1 MCKKVLIIDDN
12 EDIISFIKSA
22 LKFEGFDVDSATNG
36 KEAINKINNFIDIIL
51 LDVSLPDINGFDLCK
66 EIKKTLDCPI
76 LFLTARGLEEER
88 IKGFLVG
95 GTDYI
100 VKPFSL
106 KELILRINVHLKNN
120 SKVNVK
126 NNSLT
131 IMNFKDISI
140 NLLSKSIES
149 NGHQLNFTKK
159 EYEIIEMLCTHPGQ
173 VFSKEQIFESIW
185 GYEND
190 SNVNTVTEH
199 IKRIRYKFKFSN
211 INTKFISTVWGIGYK
226 WNV

>member
-36 KEAINKINNFIDIIL
+36 KEAMNKINNSIDIIL

>member
-1 MCKKVLIIDDN
+1 
-12 EDIISFIKSA
+12 
-22 LKFEGFDVDSATNG
+22 
-36 KEAINKINNFIDIIL
+36 
-51 LDVSLPDINGFDLCK
+51 VSLPDINGFDLCK

>member
-36 KEAINKINNFIDIIL
+36 KEAMNKINNFIDIIL